1 MKARFLISLFILVA
15 CTTMYSQAQTKVEL
29 IASIQ
34 HYQDSLDTDFRNP
47 ELSPLTEIDFKNF
60 KGLDFY
66 PIDLDYYIKAKFVRT
81 PNEPPFA
88 MPTTT
93 PREEPAMYEKYG
105 EVHFTLNG
113 ESVELPVYQSH
124 SLREEPEW
132 ENYLFLPFKDA
143 TNGKLTY
150 GGGRYLELW
159 MDGADTII
167 VDFNKAYNPY
177 CAFNIKYS
185 CPIVPKENRMN
196 IAIYAGEKNFIG
208 EDLGY

>member
-124 SLREEPEW
+124 SLREEP
-132 ENYLFLPFKDA
+132 
-143 TNGKLTY
+143 
-150 GGGRYLELW
+150 
-159 MDGADTII
+159 
-167 VDFNKAYNPY
+167 
-177 CAFNIKYS
+177 
-185 CPIVPKENRMN
+185 
-196 IAIYAGEKNFIG
+196 
-208 EDLGY
+208 